1 MRPEIRAKAIVA
13 GTARKLSRQID
24 MVIAPE
30 PTTAL
35 VTGLALLALSYL
47 TSYFRD

>member
-1 MRPEIRAKAIVA
+1 
-13 GTARKLSRQID
+13 

-47 TSYFRD
+47 TGRFRG